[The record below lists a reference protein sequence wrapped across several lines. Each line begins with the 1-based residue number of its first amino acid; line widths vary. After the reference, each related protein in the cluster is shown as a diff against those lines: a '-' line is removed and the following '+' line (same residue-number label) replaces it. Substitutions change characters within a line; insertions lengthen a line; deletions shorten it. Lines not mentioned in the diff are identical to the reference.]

1 MVVVPDPRVSRR
13 HALIRRQ
20 EDGFWFFDLG
30 SVNGS
35 YLNTRRVTTSQ
46 LLKNGDVV
54 TIGSHHFRFSGS
66 GLDESK
72 IDDADVTLVDVRS
85 RDAILMVCDIQG
97 FTTLSEKLTPD
108 QLAPIIG
115 SWYALTEQI
124 LETHDASLDKFIGDC
139 ALAYWLE
146 TGEDTKLTAVKAAHA
161 MQQACDEVQRKHE
174 AVLLEAGAEF
184 LSGTALHIGPTAY
197 GSFSSQEFTLLGDA
211 VNLVF
216 RLETLTRELEERV
229 LVSGELLEN
238 WDSGRE
244 LCRSLGSHE
253 VKGRTQPV
261 EVFALK
267 DDVAL

>member
-1 MVVVPDPRVSRR
+1 MVVPDPRVSRR

-35 YLNTRRVTTSQ
+35 YLNKRRVTTSQ
-46 LLKNGDVV
+46 LLKPGDLV
-54 TIGSHHFRFSGS
+54 TIGSHTYQFAGS
-66 GLDESK
+66 GLDESQL
-72 IDDADVTLVDVRS
+72 DDADVTLVDVRS

-124 LETHDASLDKFIGDC
+124 LETHGATLDKFIGDC

-146 TGEDTKLTAVKAAHA
+146 TGEDTRLTALQAAHA
-161 MQQACDEVQRKHE
+161 MQRACDEVQERHE
-174 AVLLEAGAEF
+174 AVLREAGAEF
-184 LSGTALHIGPTAY
+184 LSGTALHVGPTAY

-216 RLETLTRELEERV
+216 RLESLTRELGERV
-229 LVSGELLEN
+229 LVSGELL
-238 WDSGRE
+238 DSWGQGQK
-244 LCRSLGSHE
+244 LCRGLGSHE
-253 VKGRTQPV
+253 VKGRKQPV
-261 EVFALK
+261 EVFALHEK
-267 DDVAL
+267 VPV